1 LLVLTRKSGDGIRIG
16 DGILVTVLEVRGKQV
31 KIGIT
36 APQDLAVHRDEVY
49 RMIRDQNEMASG
61 AGGLDVGGVKDAWLK
76 LIEEKGS
83 KKDED

>member
-1 LLVLTRKSGDGIRIG
+1 MLVLTRKSGDGIRIG

-36 APQDLAVHRDEVY
+36 APQDLSVHRDEVY
-49 RMIRDQNEMASG
+49 RMIREQNEMASDT
-61 AGGLDVGGVKDAWLK
+61 GGPDVLDVKDAWLK
-76 LIEEKGS
+76 LMQEKGS